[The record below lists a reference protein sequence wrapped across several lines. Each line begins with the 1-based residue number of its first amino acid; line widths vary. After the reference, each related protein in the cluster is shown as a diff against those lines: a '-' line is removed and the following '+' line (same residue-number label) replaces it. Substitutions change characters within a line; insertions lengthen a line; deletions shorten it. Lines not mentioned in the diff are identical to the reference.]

1 MIYPSCS
8 KAVSNLIKVTL
19 LFLLITSIKSEFKL
33 QDLKQLSDL
42 ILNYNKLPSSI
53 LKSTLKLSL
62 VQFLLSGIDYIKKDQ
77 TIYQGS
83 IIQTIDTLES
93 YVKIFEFSEDSGVD
107 EKYLKLIH
115 DYLKDILEI
124 KNTIDTDKISEDTT
138 KLLNKTQEFITNNY
152 DKVTEIIKDYNSIL
166 PVNTE
171 TSSNTS
177 SSTTAAAD
185 SNTNS
190 SNNPDKQTP
199 FPILHITALC
209 VIILIVLLSVWF
221 IFKRNRLE
229 RHNLS
234 YMPQS
239 DII

>member
-8 KAVSNLIKVTL
+8 KAVSNLIKITL

-33 QDLKQLSDL
+33 QDLKQLSDM

-53 LKSTLKLSL
+53 LKITLKLSL
-62 VQFLLSGIDYIKKDQ
+62 VQFLLWGIDYIKNDQ
-77 TIYQGS
+77 TIYYGS
-83 IIQTIDTLES
+83 NKQTIDTLES
-93 YVKIFEFSEDSGVD
+93 YVKIFEFSENSSVE
-107 EKYLKLIH
+107 EKYLKLIY
-115 DYLKDILEI
+115 DYLKDILE
-124 KNTIDTDKISEDTT
+124 KKDTIDLDKISEDST
-138 KLLNKTQEFITNNY
+138 KLLNKTQEYITNNY

-177 SSTTAAAD
+177 SSTNAAAD
-185 SNTNS
+185 SKTNS
-190 SNNPDKQTP
+190 SNNPDKPTP
-199 FPILHITALC
+199 FPFLHITALC
-209 VIILIVLLSVWF
+209 VIILIVLLAVWF
-221 IFKRNRLE
+221 IFRKNRVE
-229 RHNLS
+229 RQNLS